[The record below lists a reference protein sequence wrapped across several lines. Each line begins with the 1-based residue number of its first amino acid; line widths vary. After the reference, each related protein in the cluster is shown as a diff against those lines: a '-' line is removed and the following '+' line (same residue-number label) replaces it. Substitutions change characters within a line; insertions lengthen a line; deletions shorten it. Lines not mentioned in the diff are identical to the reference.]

1 VSLVFVLLILAVV
14 GAVAAVATG
23 RIAGGLDAPA
33 SSLPSRGLPPGDVSA
48 DDLGAV
54 RFAPALRG
62 YRMDQVDAVL
72 DRLADEL
79 ARRDAELRRLRG
91 RPDLEPVADAVFTD
105 PALADPLIREPV
117 FREPARAEPMFTDP
131 ARADRYPRTDR
142 TDPPG
147 TD

>member
-1 VSLVFVLLILAVV
+1 MSLVFVLLILAVV

-23 RIAGGLDAPA
+23 RIAGGLDAPV
-33 SSLPSRGLPPGDVSA
+33 SSLPARGLPPGDVSV

-91 RPDLEPVADAVFTD
+91 RPDLEPLTD
-105 PALADPLIREPV
+105 PAYPAHPGDHLHPLPDGV
-117 FREPARAEPMFTDP
+117 PN
-131 ARADRYPRTDR
+131 ADRYGVRP
-142 TDPPG
+142 DPSEM
-147 TD
+147 D

>member
-33 SSLPSRGLPPGDVSA
+33 SSLPARGLPPGDVSA

-105 PALADPLIREPV
+105 PALAGPRATEPLP
-117 FREPARAEPMFTDP
+117 AEPMFTDP
-131 ARADRYPRTDR
+131 ALADRYPRAGR
-142 TDPPG
+142 TDPAG